1 MTEKI
6 RFIFLAIFLSFIFSY
21 QIYSQAQTSDDDNF
35 EQALQEY
42 INKNLLR
49 FGKNEIARERFLIQ
63 QMRDINAEIKS
74 RVTNVGAVRDQYFAG
89 LLSRL
94 EELDALRSRLSD
106 FNSASLNSYIDQ
118 LENRI
123 RVTIDEG
130 EINYRRQKIFEDG
143 IQVLY
148 IAEEMLKLDPGARL
162 DGNMQLTE
170 QLQTSNQKLLNSFGN
185 ARGSE
190 SPVSYT
196 PGSGKAT
203 IWDLFTE
210 WKRTNALQF
219 EARWT
224 DVQVIK
230 NQLLR
235 NGTSMEKDRMFKRE
249 LNSTLMAYNFRNYD
263 LSDRMFGELLTRYS
277 FINTLDDIYFY
288 KGEANFQID
297 RFDAATQAY
306 LNVVKK
312 YPTSPYTFK
321 AYARLVTIAHHFGDL
336 RKVDEYYTEFEK
348 VVVGSDPLVDEIRF
362 TAAISAVS
370 RSAYEEAVTILNSI
384 LPASEFYIDARYVLG
399 QAYVGASKYDEAEN
413 VLLGIVNNYNTPPNY
428 HFNVYLKLAYIAYE
442 KGTYLQAIGYLDKI
456 GGSFSLYDRVLMA
469 YGWNYYKE
477 ELLKDEKIRNFE
489 ITKKY
494 VYILTQEFPNSDYYL
509 EAKSLLAYIYQLEK
523 NTQGAIQQYEYVYQ
537 TSHTQNISD
546 VNIQTRD
553 RIKKQLYDMET
564 EKNTALQTNQEMEYL
579 RASDRYLSLQDS
591 LMVLSY
597 AEFSPNSIALQREVQ
612 RIQTQIQEL
621 DNLRVLAVD
630 RNSPDMIERIDELRE
645 KLSGELED
653 AQELQSYSILGV
665 NYYDEHPHARKES
678 LTEDQNKKIKAMREE
693 TEKQRLDLVNKIKDI
708 AVNRERARK
717 SKNYKELV
725 LLDIQHDRYS
735 ELMRKYDFMRT
746 IAYDMEVADS
756 EIQLQKWSNYG
767 AFGIANVNFAV
778 RQDNRNKIANYS
790 DQITTINRILNNRK
804 TLLDYKI
811 ALIDGEINFM
821 TRKVRKQERLRE
833 RAELDRK
840 FEESYFDT
848 HTSEFQESETS
859 PPDFDQEEEIP
870 NEEEDL

>member
-1 MTEKI
+1 MTVKK
-6 RFIFLAIFLSFIFSY
+6 RFIFLAIFLSFIFSH
-21 QIYSQAQTSDDDNF
+21 QIFSQAQTSDDDNF
-35 EQALQEY
+35 DQALQEY

-94 EELDALRSRLSD
+94 EELDALRRRLSD

-123 RVTIDEG
+123 RITIGEG

-162 DGNMQLTE
+162 DGNMQLTQ
-170 QLQTSNQKLLNSFGN
+170 QLQSSNQKLLDSFGD

-190 SPVSYT
+190 SLASYS
-196 PGSGKAT
+196 PGSGKVT
-203 IWDLFTE
+203 IWDLFIE

-224 DVQVIK
+224 DIQVIK
-230 NQLLR
+230 NQLLK
-235 NGTSMEKDRMFKRE
+235 NGTAMEKDRMFKRE
-249 LNSTLMAYNFRNYD
+249 LNSALLAYNFRNFD
-263 LSDRMFGELLTRYS
+263 LSDRMFGEILTRYS

-297 RFDAATQAY
+297 RFNTASDAYVT
-306 LNVVKK
+306 LVSR

-321 AYARLVTIAHHFGDL
+321 AYARLVTVAHHFGDL

-348 VVVGSDPLVDEIRF
+348 VVVGLDPLVDEIRF
-362 TAAISAVS
+362 IAAISAVS
-370 RSAYEEAVTILNSI
+370 RGAHEEAITILNNI
-384 LPASEFYIDARYVLG
+384 LPASEYYIDARYILA
-399 QAYVGASKYDEAEN
+399 QAYVGASKLDEAEN
-413 VLLGIVNNYNTPPNY
+413 VLLGIVNNYNTPPDY

-442 KGTYLQAIGYLDKI
+442 KKTYLQAIGYLDKI
-456 GGSFSLYDRVLMA
+456 GGDFSLYDRVLMA

-477 ELLKDEKIRNFE
+477 ELLKEEKNRNFE

-523 NTQGAIQQYEYVYQ
+523 NTHGAVQQYEYVYQ
-537 TSHTQNISD
+537 TSHTQNISNL
-546 VNIQTRD
+546 NIQTRD
-553 RIKKQLYDMET
+553 RIKNQLYNIESI
-564 EKNTALQTNQEMEYL
+564 KNTALQTNQEMEYL
-579 RASDRYLSLQDS
+579 RANDRYLGLQDS
-591 LMVLSY
+591 LMTLSY
-597 AEFSPNSIALQREVQ
+597 AELSPNSIALQREIQ
-612 RIQTQIQEL
+612 RIQNQIQEL
-621 DNLRVLAVD
+621 DNLRVLAVE
-630 RNSPDMIERIDELRE
+630 RNSPDMIERIDDLRE
-645 KLSGELED
+645 NLTSELED
-653 AQELQSYSILGV
+653 AQELTAYSILGV

-678 LTEDQNKKIKAMREE
+678 LTEDQNKKVKEMRAE
-693 TEKQRLDLVNKIKDI
+693 TEKQQEELGNKIKDI
-708 AVNRERARK
+708 GVRREQARR
-717 SKNYKELV
+717 SKNYRELV
-725 LLDIQHDRYS
+725 LLDIQHDRYK
-735 ELMRKYDFMRT
+735 ELLRKYDFMRT
-746 IAYDMEVADS
+746 ITYDMEVADS

-778 RQDNRNKIANYS
+778 RQDNKDRVAYYS
-790 DQITTINRILNNRK
+790 DQIDTINRILNNRK

-821 TRKVRKQERLRE
+821 TRKVRRQERLRE

-848 HTSEFQESETS
+848 HTSEFQETETS
-859 PPDFDQEEEIP
+859 PPDFNQEEEIP
-870 NEEEDL
+870 NEEDL

>member
-1 MTEKI
+1 MTVKK
-6 RFIFLAIFLSFIFSY
+6 RFIFLAIILSFIFSH
-21 QIYSQAQTSDDDNF
+21 QIYSQAQSSEDDNF

-49 FGKNEIARERFLIQ
+49 FGKNEIARERFLVQ
-63 QMRDINAEIKS
+63 QMRDINSEIKS

-148 IAEEMLKLDPGARL
+148 IAEEMLKLDPGARV
-162 DGNMQLTE
+162 DGNMAQ
-170 QLQTSNQKLLNSFGN
+170 QLQSSNQKLLDSFGD

-190 SPVSYT
+190 SFATYT
-196 PGSGKAT
+196 PSSGKVT

-210 WKRTNALQF
+210 WKRTNSLQF

-224 DVQVIK
+224 DIQVIK
-230 NQLLR
+230 NQLLK

-249 LNSTLMAYNFRNYD
+249 LNSALLSYNFRSYD
-263 LSDRMFGELLTRYS
+263 LSDRMLGEILTRYS
-277 FINTLDDIYFY
+277 FITTLDDIYFY

-297 RFDAATQAY
+297 RFDAANQAY
-306 LNVVKK
+306 LTLVQK

-336 RKVDEYYTEFEK
+336 RKVDEYYAEFEK
-348 VVVGSDPLVDEIRF
+348 VLVGSDPLVDEIRF
-362 TAAISAVS
+362 IAAVSAVS
-370 RSAYEEAVTILNSI
+370 RGAHEEAITILNNI
-384 LPASEFYIDARYVLG
+384 MPASEFYIDGRYVLA
-399 QAYVGASKYDEAEN
+399 QAYVGASKFDEAEN

-456 GGSFSLYDRVLMA
+456 GGDFSLYDRVLMA
-469 YGWNYYKE
+469 YGWNHYKE
-477 ELLKDEKIRNFE
+477 ELLKAEKNRNFD

-546 VNIQTRD
+546 ANIQKRD
-553 RIKKQLYDMET
+553 RIKKEIYDIET
-564 EKNTALQTNQEMEYL
+564 SKNSALQTNQEMEYL
-579 RASDRYLSLQDS
+579 TANEQYLGLQDS
-591 LMVLSY
+591 LMALSY
-597 AEFSPNSIALQREVQ
+597 AELSPNSIALQREIQ
-612 RIQTQIQEL
+612 RIQNQIQEL
-621 DNLRVLAVD
+621 DNLRMLAVE
-630 RNSPDMIERIDELRE
+630 RNSPDMIERIDDLRE
-645 KLSGELED
+645 NLAGELAD
-653 AQELQSYSILGV
+653 AQDMQSYSILGI

-678 LTEDQNKKIKAMREE
+678 LTEDQNKKIAEMRAE
-693 TEKQRLDLVNKIKDI
+693 TELQQQELRNKIKDI
-708 AVNRERARK
+708 NVKKERARS
-717 SKNYKELV
+717 SKRYKELV
-725 LLDIQHDRYS
+725 LLDIQLTGITSYYENMILCGLLPMIWKLPTQRFDCKNGATTVLL
-735 ELMRKYDFMRT
+735 ELPMLIFQSVRT
-746 IAYDMEVADS
+746 I
-756 EIQLQKWSNYG
+756 
-767 AFGIANVNFAV
+767 
-778 RQDNRNKIANYS
+778 
-790 DQITTINRILNNRK
+790 RIK
-804 TLLDYKI
+804 
-811 ALIDGEINFM
+811 
-821 TRKVRKQERLRE
+821 
-833 RAELDRK
+833 
-840 FEESYFDT
+840 
-848 HTSEFQESETS
+848 
-859 PPDFDQEEEIP
+859 
-870 NEEEDL
+870 